1 MSTFETQCV
10 QIAYSKNHKMIVAR
24 FPDRTVNGRVM
35 CIACGVNWQMHGQ
48 PSQKDIEFVDFTEI
62 ELVQL
67 LDLDLSDEITAVY
80 IPKKS
85 GTTAAGLAPKTPAT
99 EKHVEVPRVTAVDPE
114 PSLPSTEATTP
125 EEPAKQHAINESP
138 TDHGSESNSADEI
151 AVTIAQ
157 EPTADPPAPLT
168 PQSDTTSAPKA
179 PKRSTNRAH
188 NQQTDAPA
196 ENTPTVALPSDP
208 QQAAVLSLF

>member
-1 MSTFETQCV
+1 MSTFET
-10 QIAYSKNHKMIVAR
+10 IAYSKNHKMIVAR

-48 PSQKDIEFVDFTEI
+48 PSQKGIEFVDFTEI

-80 IPKKS
+80 IPKES
-85 GTTAAGLAPKTPAT
+85 VTTAAGLAPETPAT

-125 EEPAKQHAINESP
+125 EEPAKQHAVNESP
-138 TDHGSESNSADEI
+138 TDHGSESNSTDEI

-168 PQSDTTSAPKA
+168 PPTPQSDTTSAPKA
-179 PKRSTNRAH
+179 PKRSTNRAR

-196 ENTPTVALPSDP
+196 ENTPTALPSDP
-208 QQAAVLSLF
+208 RQAAILSLF